1 MNFET
6 DYIKKLAKILSDN
19 DLTEITLEDGEQAV
33 IIKRDKENAHIG
45 SEIIPVQQC
54 VQPMPMV
61 QPVAQAPAVQA
72 AAPQEQPKEEV
83 VGTPITSPMVGTFY
97 SAASPDESPF
107 VNVGDTV
114 SKGQVVCII
123 EAMKLMNKIESEVAG
138 KVVKICVENGKPVEY
153 GQVLMYVE

>member
-6 DYIKKLAKILSDN
+6 DYIKKLAKILS
-19 DLTEITLEDGEQAV
+19 EIALESGDDAI
-33 IIKRDKENAHIG
+33 IIKRDKESSHIATAV
-45 SEIIPVQQC
+45 IPVQQC
-54 VQPMPMV
+54 IQPQQLIQ
-61 QPVAQAPAVQA
+61 QPQQVVTQ
-72 AAPQEQPKEEV
+72 QEPVKEEEK
-83 VGTPITSPMVGTFY
+83 GTPITSPMVGTFY
-97 SAASPDESPF
+97 AASSPDDAPY
-107 VNVGDTV
+107 VKVGDTI